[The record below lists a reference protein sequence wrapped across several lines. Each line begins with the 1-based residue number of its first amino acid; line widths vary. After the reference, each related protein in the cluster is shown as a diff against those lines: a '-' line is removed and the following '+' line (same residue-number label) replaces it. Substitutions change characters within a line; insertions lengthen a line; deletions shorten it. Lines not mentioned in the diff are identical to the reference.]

1 MGWFGF
7 VGIEEG
13 GERREERGGRGLLF
27 FFSFE
32 SFFVDGCVFFF
43 WG

>member
-13 GERREERGGRGLLF
+13 GDYWF
-27 FFSFE
+27 FFSVY
-32 SFFVDGCVFFF
+32 FFVDGCVFLS
-43 WG
+43 GGDLL